1 MEKRKDNQKEYE
13 HHKCE
18 DNEYII
24 PNYETISITQKR
36 KLMELMN
43 SSLLNGF
50 AEEDYYDVL
59 NIFDRIIKRLEK
71 IEKDSVK

>member
-1 MEKRKDNQKEYE
+1 MKKYE
-13 HHKCE
+13 HYENE
-18 DNEYII
+18 DDEYIT
-24 PNYETISITQKR
+24 PNYKTISVIQKR

-43 SSLLNGF
+43 SSLLNAFSEG
-50 AEEDYYDVL
+50 DYYDIL